1 LSCTAFDSRVSFSR
15 SNATDIRVAHN
26 AVAGQPVSSTPS
38 TPSLQRRLGPL
49 DAAAIIV
56 SNVIGGGILFTPP
69 SVAAMVPQPWMFLGV
84 WVVGGVLAFVGAMAY
99 AELAALRPRA
109 GGEYVYLRA
118 AYGRLA
124 AFLTGWTSFVAG
136 FAGAMAASAVVF
148 VLYLDRFIPGVANAT
163 PFFVVPIPYVPL
175 SFSRQTIV
183 AIAAVWLF
191 AFVHIRGVGPGR
203 LVSNVL
209 ATLKVTALLIFI
221 ALGVSIGAGST
232 ANLQQS
238 AGAVTGT
245 GFLLALVPVMFTY
258 SGWNAA
264 AYMAKEIRD
273 PGRNVPLALGIGTV
287 AVIVIYLLL
296 NGLYLYVMPVGE
308 LAAVRG
314 SVLDVV
320 AEKLLGVQAGNI
332 MGVVSLIS
340 LAAGIN
346 AWTFAGPRVYYAMA
360 RDGVF
365 FAAAARVNPRFQTPA
380 ASIVA
385 QAIWTT
391 VLILTGSL
399 DKLTTYVG
407 FAITLFAGIAVA
419 AVFVLRAREPEAPRP
434 FKTWGYPVAPAV
446 FTIASALIVLNAL
459 WTELLVPIVNGT
471 DWGPAAAGLIVI
483 GLGVPVYFWFRR
495 GSKSTPARG

>member
-1 LSCTAFDSRVSFSR
+1 MALPR
-15 SNATDIRVAHN
+15 TDA
-26 AVAGQPVSSTPS
+26 APTGAPA
-38 TPSLQRRLGPL
+38 LERRLGPL

-69 SVAAMVPQPWMFLGV
+69 LVAGAVPHPWMFLGV
-84 WVVGGVLAFVGAMAY
+84 WAVGGLLAFAGAMAY
-99 AELAALRPRA
+99 AELATLRPRA

-136 FAGAMAASAVVF
+136 FAGAMAASAGF
-148 VLYLDRFIPGVANAT
+148 LVLYLDRFIPGVADTT
-163 PFFVVPIPYVPL
+163 PFFLIPVPFVRL
-175 SFSRQTIV
+175 SFSRQTVV

-191 AFVHIRGVGPGR
+191 AFVHIRGLGPGR
-203 LVSNVL
+203 IVSNIL
-209 ATLKVTALLIFI
+209 AILKVTALLVFI
-221 ALGVSIGAGST
+221 ALGFSIGAGSSS
-232 ANLQQS
+232 NFQQP
-238 AGAVTGT
+238 AGAVAVTSWL
-245 GFLLALVPVMFTY
+245 FALIPVMFTY

-264 AYMAKEIRD
+264 SYMAEEIRD
-273 PGRNVPLALGIGTV
+273 PGRNVPLALGLGTV
-287 AVIVIYLLL
+287 AVIAIYLLL
-296 NGLYLYVMPVGE
+296 NALFLYVMPVGE

-314 SVLDVV
+314 SVLDVI

-332 MGVVSLIS
+332 MGVVSIIS

-365 FAAAARVNPRFQTPA
+365 FPAAARVHSRFKTPA

-385 QAIWTT
+385 QALWATL
-391 VLILTGSL
+391 LILTGSL

-419 AVFVLRAREPEAPRP
+419 ALFVLRAREPNAPRP
-434 FKTWGYPVAPAV
+434 FHAWGYPLAPAV
-446 FTIASALIVLNAL
+446 FTLASILIVSNAL
-459 WTELLVPIVNGT
+459 WTDLVTPIMS
-471 DWGPAAAGLIVI
+471 DRPWGPSATGLIVI
-483 GLGVPVYFWFRR
+483 GLGLPVYFLLRNR
-495 GSKSTPARG
+495 ALKD